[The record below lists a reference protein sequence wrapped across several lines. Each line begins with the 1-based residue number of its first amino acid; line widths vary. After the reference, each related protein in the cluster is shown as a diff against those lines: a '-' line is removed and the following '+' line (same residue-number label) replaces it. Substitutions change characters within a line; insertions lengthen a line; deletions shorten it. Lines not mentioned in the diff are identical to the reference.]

1 MEICMED
8 ISEEQKTDSS
18 GQSRKAEDIL
28 VRLKQ
33 NGEIIEI
40 PLLMLLAGLF
50 DDIADIKLR
59 LSLIEVE
66 TTKKSPLIRV

>member
-1 MEICMED
+1 MED